1 MELSVREVATLL
13 GRSGRTV
20 RAQLARGELAGVKR
34 NGRWRIARQNLPLTE
49 AQRRSLQS
57 KADTLRQAVEE
68 ALPSRMAATPGQ
80 RSRSV
85 ADLDA
90 FRSGAQ
96 LLAAMRAAGP
106 EWLACPAS
114 TRVSGLLEQ
123 ALLALAE
130 AVQQFD
136 RELKLAALH
145 RTRAALAHCVALLL
159 LDGGIPPPE
168 PLLTWIVTLESEIIP
183 AVAGFSRWADG
194 LRERRR

>member
-1 MELSVREVATLL
+1 MDLSVREVATLL
-13 GRSGRTV
+13 GRSSRTV

-34 NGRWRIARQNLPLTE
+34 NGRWRIARHNLALTD
-49 AQRRSLQS
+49 AQRRSLQG
-57 KADTLRQAVEE
+57 KADTLRQAVEDS
-68 ALPSRMAATPGQ
+68 LPSRMAATPGQ

-90 FRSGAQ
+90 FRCGAR
-96 LLAAMRAAGP
+96 LLAALRMAGP
-106 EWLACPAS
+106 EAPAAA
-114 TRVSGLLEQ
+114 TFERVAGLLEQ

-130 AVQQFD
+130 AVQQYD

-145 RTRAALAHCVALLL
+145 RTRAGLAHCVAILLL
-159 LDGGIPPPE
+159 EGGIPPRE
-168 PLLTWIVTLESEIIP
+168 PLFSWVVTLETELIP